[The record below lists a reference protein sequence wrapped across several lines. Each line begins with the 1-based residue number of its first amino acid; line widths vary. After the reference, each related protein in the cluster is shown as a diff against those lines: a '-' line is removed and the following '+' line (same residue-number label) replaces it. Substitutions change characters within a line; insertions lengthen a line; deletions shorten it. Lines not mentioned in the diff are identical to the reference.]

1 MRATA
6 GNRQIDATAEV
17 DFASATDLLP
27 YPVEG
32 KRLERAL
39 SSIYLRERSYTRHR
53 RRAQKTADY
62 QPVKYTYLQ
71 SRKALVHIHKPEP
84 RYIMSTST
92 HYSRTGGVQPDQD
105 GLFAVEYHRRQP

>member
-62 QPVKYTYLQ
+62 QPVTTYLLR
-71 SRKALVHIHKPEP
+71 RKELVDIHKPE
-84 RYIMSTST
+84 RQYIMSATQPKP
-92 HYSRTGGVQPDQD
+92 GVVQPTQY